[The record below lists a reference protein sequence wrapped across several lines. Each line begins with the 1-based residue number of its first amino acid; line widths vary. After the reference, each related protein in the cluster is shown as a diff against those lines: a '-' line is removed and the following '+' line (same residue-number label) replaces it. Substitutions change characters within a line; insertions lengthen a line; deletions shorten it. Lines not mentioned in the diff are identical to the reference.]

1 MRADANSVEAERG
14 SISERREGT
23 TVNYITYYNTTKVVN
38 NADNVKMMN
47 TGNQGRTPVIE
58 GATDERVER
67 LEAENARLQ

>member
-1 MRADANSVEAERG
+1 MNH
-14 SISERREGT
+14 
-23 TVNYITYYNTTKVVN
+23 ITNNNTTKVID
-38 NADNVKMMN
+38 NADVDKKMN